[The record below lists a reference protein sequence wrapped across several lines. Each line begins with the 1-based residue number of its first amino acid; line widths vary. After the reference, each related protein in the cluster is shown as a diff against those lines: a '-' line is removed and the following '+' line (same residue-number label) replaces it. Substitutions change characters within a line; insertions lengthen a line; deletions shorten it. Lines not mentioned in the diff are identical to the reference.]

1 MKIVRV
7 KSEEI
12 FSAHSVVGI
21 INLTCFWMTKTPQVK
36 NWLKSLDVLYFMTVI
51 LDSGIQ
57 ETRNK
62 FFICILLSRNGPR
75 PKGRKISGKFPTA
88 KLEKHHQKRTKNTE
102 LAKNYNF
109 VRGFFYVV

>member
-1 MKIVRV
+1 M
-7 KSEEI
+7 
-12 FSAHSVVGI
+12 
-21 INLTCFWMTKTPQVK
+21 
-36 NWLKSLDVLYFMTVI
+36 
-51 LDSGIQ
+51 
-57 ETRNK
+57 
-62 FFICILLSRNGPR
+62 PR